1 MTKDMESARAAGKK
15 RVTRGQSGNEGRNE
29 GLRGWVRARGRGQ
42 GEERFRPTQGR
53 K

>member
-1 MTKDMESARAAGKK
+1 MTKDMESARGREK

-29 GLRGWVRARGRGQ
+29 GLRAWVRARGHGQ